1 MYKRS
6 FYQDRLRTNIGKL
19 RKEGILCRL
28 TQLQAQALSVLAG
41 VGAETPCTVVLAPL
55 SYSTPKQTTVCQD
68 RLWVDE
74 TNRKGEI
81 GKRRRFLQ
89 GMTSVTCRP
98 PPAQLGACSCL
109 RARG

>member
-55 SYSTPKQTTVCQD
+55 SYSIPKQTTVYQD
-68 RLWVDE
+68 RLWTDE
-74 TNRKGEI
+74 TNRKVRLENG
-81 GKRRRFLQ
+81 GVF
-89 GMTSVTCRP
+89 CR
-98 PPAQLGACSCL
+98 G
-109 RARG
+109 